1 LAFGQVANIE
11 IVHMADA
18 LEAWFL
24 LYSSKQPLRC
34 QFLQT
39 TRPTEGGRLKGKGD
53 MSRPTTTIVAK
64 RPTGMA
70 GFSLV
75 WLGQI
80 VSVLA
85 SNMTSFAL
93 TIWMFQETRSAMAMG
108 LMQVCFIAP
117 FLLISPFAGAMVDR
131 YNRKLM
137 MMVSDL
143 VAVTATVAI
152 LILQATGLL
161 QFWHLYVAVF
171 VEGLGSCFQ
180 WPAYLAAISVMVP
193 KEQYGR
199 ANGMM
204 SLIDSGPG
212 VFSPILAGA
221 LLPFIGLTGI
231 LFIDVATFFLAIG
244 ALLVVAIPQP
254 EATAEGKASKGSLVQ
269 EAAYGFKYIF
279 ARRPLL
285 ALLLTIL
292 LLNLVQ
298 GLSGGALVAPMIL
311 ARTGDSSVALGSVE
325 SAWAIG
331 GVLGGLLMS
340 AWGGPKRR
348 IRGMLLGWMVFT
360 VFGQVLFGLGRNVAL
375 WIPAVAIGAMSFPV
389 SQGCSN
395 AIWQAKVAPDVQGRV
410 FSARRFIAWF
420 VDPISPIL
428 AGVLADG
435 VTEPAMQSQTWLSET
450 FGRLVGTG
458 PGSGMALQ
466 FILSGV
472 IWIVIIAAASL
483 IPVVR
488 NVEDLLPDH
497 EQSPQVAEA
506 PAELADSAVL
516 A

>member
-1 LAFGQVANIE
+1 MPAAE
-11 IVHMADA
+11 
-18 LEAWFL
+18 
-24 LYSSKQPLRC
+24 
-34 QFLQT
+34 T
-39 TRPTEGGRLKGKGD
+39 T
-53 MSRPTTTIVAK
+53 SVVK
-64 RPTGMA
+64 RPSGMA

-75 WLGQI
+75 WLGQM

-85 SNMTSFAL
+85 SNMTGFAL
-93 TIWMFQETRSAMAMG
+93 TIWMFQETRSATAMG

-143 VAVTATVAI
+143 VAVTATFAI

-161 QFWHLYVAVF
+161 QFWHLYVAVV
-171 VEGLGSCFQ
+171 VEGLGSAFQ
-180 WPAYLAAISVMVP
+180 WPAYLAAISTMVP

-212 VFSPILAGA
+212 VFAPILAGA

-231 LFIDVATFFLAIG
+231 LLADVATFFLAIA
-244 ALLVVAIPQP
+244 ALLLVTVPQP
-254 EATAEGKASKGSLVQ
+254 ETTAEGEAGRGSLLH

-285 ALLLTIL
+285 ALLSTIL

-298 GLSGGALVAPMIL
+298 GLSGGALMAPMIL
-311 ARTGDSSVALGSVE
+311 SRTGDNSVALGAVE

-360 VFGQVLFGLGRNVAL
+360 LFGQVLLGLGRGLVL
-375 WIPAVAIGAMSFPV
+375 WIPAVAIAAMSFPV

-420 VDPISPIL
+420 VDSISPIM
-428 AGVLADG
+428 AGALADL
-435 VTEPAMQSQTWLSET
+435 VTEPAMQSQSWLSGT
-450 FGRLVGTG
+450 FGWLVGTG

-466 FILSGV
+466 YILSGV
-472 IWIVIIAAASL
+472 GWIAIIAVASF
-483 IPVVR
+483 IPVIQR
-488 NVEDLLPDH
+488 VEDLLPDH
-497 EQSPQVAEA
+497 EQSPRAVEA
-506 PAELADSAVL
+506 PAEPVGGVVYGEMLADEIV
-516 A
+516 

>member
-1 LAFGQVANIE
+1 
-11 IVHMADA
+11 
-18 LEAWFL
+18 
-24 LYSSKQPLRC
+24 
-34 QFLQT
+34 
-39 TRPTEGGRLKGKGD
+39 
-53 MSRPTTTIVAK
+53 
-64 RPTGMA
+64 MA

-75 WLGQI
+75 WLGQM

-85 SNMTSFAL
+85 SNMTGFAL
-93 TIWMFQETRSAMAMG
+93 TIWMFQQTRSATAMG

-131 YNRKLM
+131 YDRKLM

-143 VAVTATVAI
+143 VAVTATLAI

-161 QFWHLYVAVF
+161 QFWHLYVAVVF
-171 VEGLGSCFQ
+171 QGLGSSFQ
-180 WPAYLAAISVMVP
+180 WPAYQAAISLMVS

-231 LFIDVATFFLAIG
+231 LLIDVATFCLAIA
-244 ALLVVAIPQP
+244 ALLLVTIPQP
-254 EATAEGKASKGSLVQ
+254 ETTAEGEVGKGSLLQ
-269 EAAYGFKYIF
+269 EAAYGFRYIF

-285 ALLLTIL
+285 ALLSTIL

-298 GLSGGALVAPMIL
+298 GLSGGTLMAPMIL
-311 ARTGDSSVALGSVE
+311 SRTGDNSVALGAVQ

-331 GVLGGLLMS
+331 GVLGGVLMS

-348 IRGMLLGWMVFT
+348 IRGMLLGWIVFT
-360 VFGQVLFGLGRNVAL
+360 LFGQVLLGLGRGLVI
-375 WIPAVAIGAMSFPV
+375 WIPAVAIAAMSFPI

-410 FSARRFIAWF
+410 FSARRFIAWC
-420 VDPISPIL
+420 VDPISPIM
-428 AGVLADG
+428 AGTLADL
-435 VTEPAMQSQTWLSET
+435 VTEPAMQSQTWLSDT
-450 FGRLVGTG
+450 FGSLVGSG
-458 PGSGMALQ
+458 PGSGMSLQ
-466 FILSGV
+466 YILSGV
-472 IWIVIIAAASL
+472 GWIGIIVAASFL
-483 IPVVR
+483 PVIR

-497 EQSPQVAEA
+497 EQSQQAVET
-506 PAELADSAVL
+506 PAEPAGSAAYGEIPADEIL
-516 A
+516 

>member
-1 LAFGQVANIE
+1 
-11 IVHMADA
+11 
-18 LEAWFL
+18 
-24 LYSSKQPLRC
+24 
-34 QFLQT
+34 
-39 TRPTEGGRLKGKGD
+39 
-53 MSRPTTTIVAK
+53 
-64 RPTGMA
+64 
-70 GFSLV
+70 
-75 WLGQI
+75 
-80 VSVLA
+80 
-85 SNMTSFAL
+85 
-93 TIWMFQETRSAMAMG
+93 
-108 LMQVCFIAP
+108 
-117 FLLISPFAGAMVDR
+117 
-131 YNRKLM
+131 
-137 MMVSDL
+137 
-143 VAVTATVAI
+143 
-152 LILQATGLL
+152 
-161 QFWHLYVAVF
+161 VF
-171 VEGLGSCFQ
+171 VQGLGSSFQ

-231 LFIDVATFFLAIG
+231 LLIDVATFFLAIA
-244 ALLVVAIPQP
+244 ALVAVTIPRP
-254 EATAEGKASKGSLVQ
+254 ESTTEGEVGKGSLLH

-298 GLSGGALVAPMIL
+298 GLSGGALLAPMIL
-311 ARTGDSSVALGSVE
+311 ARTGDNSVALGSVE
-325 SAWAIG
+325 SAWAVG

-348 IRGMLLGWMVFT
+348 IRGMLLGWMVFA
-360 VFGQVLFGLGRNVAL
+360 VFGQVLLGLGRGLVL
-375 WIPAVAIGAMSFPV
+375 WLPAVAVAAMSFPI

-420 VDPISPIL
+420 VDPISPII
-428 AGVLADG
+428 AGALADAL
-435 VTEPAMQSQTWLSET
+435 TEPAMQSQTWLSDT

-472 IWIVIIAAASL
+472 GWVAIVAVAGL

-497 EQSPQVAEA
+497 EQSPQLAEA
-506 PAELADSAVL
+506 PAELAEGAVL

>member
-1 LAFGQVANIE
+1 
-11 IVHMADA
+11 
-18 LEAWFL
+18 
-24 LYSSKQPLRC
+24 
-34 QFLQT
+34 
-39 TRPTEGGRLKGKGD
+39 
-53 MSRPTTTIVAK
+53 
-64 RPTGMA
+64 MA

-75 WLGQI
+75 WLGQM

-93 TIWMFQETRSAMAMG
+93 TIWMFQQTRSAMAMG

-137 MMVSDL
+137 MMISDL

-161 QFWHLYVAVF
+161 QFWHLYVAV
-171 VEGLGSCFQ
+171 VIQGLGSSFQ
-180 WPAYLAAISVMVP
+180 WPAYLAAISIMVP

-212 VFSPILAGA
+212 IFSPILAGA
-221 LLPFIGLTGI
+221 LLPLVGLTGI
-231 LFIDVATFFLAIG
+231 LLIDVITFFLAI
-244 ALLVVAIPQP
+244 ATLLSVSIPQP
-254 EATAEGKASKGSLVQ
+254 ETTTEGEAGKGSLVH

-292 LLNLVQ
+292 LLNLTQ
-298 GLSGGALVAPMIL
+298 GLSGGALFAPMIL
-311 ARTGDSSVALGSVE
+311 SRTGDNSVALGSVE
-325 SAWAIG
+325 SAFAIG

-348 IRGMLLGWMVFT
+348 IRGMLLGWVVFA
-360 VFGQVLFGLGRNVAL
+360 VFGQVLFGLGQGLAV
-375 WIPAVAIGAMSFPV
+375 WIPAAAIAAMSFPI

-420 VDPISPIL
+420 VDPISPIM
-428 AGVLADG
+428 AGALADA
-435 VTEPAMQSQTWLSET
+435 VTEPAMQSQTWLSDT

-466 FILSGV
+466 FIVSGV
-472 IWIVIIAAASL
+472 GWLVLIGIASL
-483 IPVVR
+483 VPIIR
-488 NVEDLLPDH
+488 SVEDLLPDH
-497 EQSPQVAEA
+497 EQAPEAIEGSP
-506 PAELADSAVL
+506 ELGDGTVL

>member
-1 LAFGQVANIE
+1 MQGPRTKAV
-11 IVHMADA
+11 V
-18 LEAWFL
+18 
-24 LYSSKQPLRC
+24 
-34 QFLQT
+34 
-39 TRPTEGGRLKGKGD
+39 
-53 MSRPTTTIVAK
+53 K
-64 RPTGMA
+64 RPAGMA
-70 GFSLV
+70 AFSLV
-75 WLGQI
+75 WLGQMI
-80 VSVLA
+80 SVLA
-85 SNMTSFAL
+85 SSMTGFAL
-93 TIWMFQETRSAMAMG
+93 TIWMFQQTRSATAMG

-143 VAVTATVAI
+143 VAVAATVAI

-161 QFWHLYVAVF
+161 QFWHLYVIVF
-171 VEGLGSCFQ
+171 VQGLGSAFQ

-212 VFSPILAGA
+212 VFAPILAGA

-231 LFIDVATFFLAIG
+231 LLIDVATFFLAVA
-244 ALLVVAIPQP
+244 ALFLVTVPQP
-254 EATAEGKASKGSLVQ
+254 ETTEEGEAGQGSLLQ

-285 ALLLTIL
+285 ALLSTIL

-298 GLSGGALVAPMIL
+298 GLSGGTLMAPMIL
-311 ARTGDSSVALGSVE
+311 SRTGDNSVALGAVE
-325 SAWAIG
+325 SAWAVG

-348 IRGMLLGWMVFT
+348 VRGMLLGWVVFT
-360 VFGQVLFGLGRNVAL
+360 LFGQVLLGLGQGLVI
-375 WIPAVAIGAMSFPV
+375 WIPAVAIAAMSFPV
-389 SQGCSN
+389 TQGCSN

-420 VDPISPIL
+420 VDPIAPL
-428 AGVLADG
+428 MAGSLADL
-435 VTEPAMQSQTWLSET
+435 VTEPAMQSQTWLSGT
-450 FGRLVGTG
+450 FGWLVGTG

-466 FILSGV
+466 YILSGV
-472 IWIVIIAAASL
+472 GWIVIIAVASL
-483 IPVVR
+483 IPVIR

-497 EQSPQVAEA
+497 KQSPKAVER
-506 PAELADSAVL
+506 PAEPAGITVYGEMIADEAL
-516 A
+516 

>member
-1 LAFGQVANIE
+1 VANPKI
-11 IVHMADA
+11 IHVADA
-18 LEAWFL
+18 LGTWFL
-24 LYSSKQPLRC
+24 LYWKSQSLWCRA
-34 QFLQT
+34 LQEM
-39 TRPTEGGRLKGKGD
+39 RPVGGSCLKVKGD
-53 MSRPTTTIVAK
+53 MSRPITATVVK
-64 RPTGMA
+64 RPAGMP
-70 GFSLV
+70 GFSLI
-75 WLGQI
+75 WLGQM

-93 TIWMFQETRSAMAMG
+93 TIWMFQETGSAMAMG

-143 VAVTATVAI
+143 VAVTATMAI
-152 LILQATGLL
+152 LTLQATGLL
-161 QFWHLYVAVF
+161 QSWHLYVAV
-171 VEGLGSCFQ
+171 VIQGLGSSFQ

-193 KEQYGR
+193 KQQYGR

-212 VFSPILAGA
+212 IFSPILAGA

-231 LFIDVATFFLAIG
+231 LLVDVATFFLAIA
-244 ALLVVAIPQP
+244 ALLAVTIPQP
-254 EATAEGKASKGSLVQ
+254 ETPTEGDAGKGSLLH

-298 GLSGGALVAPMIL
+298 GLSGGVLLAPMIL
-311 ARTGDSSVALGSVE
+311 SRTGQNSVALGSVE

-348 IRGMLLGWMVFT
+348 IRGMLLGWIVFSL
-360 VFGQVLFGLGRNVAL
+360 FGQILFGLGRGLVL
-375 WIPAVAIGAMSFPV
+375 WIPAVAIGAMSFPI

-420 VDPISPIL
+420 VDPISPIM
-428 AGVLADG
+428 AGALADV
-435 VTEPAMQSQTWLSET
+435 VTEPAMQSQTWLSDT
-450 FGRLVGTG
+450 FGWLVGTG

-472 IWIVIIAAASL
+472 VWIAIIAVASF
-483 IPVVR
+483 IPVIR

-497 EQSPQVAEA
+497 EQSPQVVEV
-506 PAELADSAVL
+506 PADLGDSPVPA
-516 A
+516 

>member
-1 LAFGQVANIE
+1 
-11 IVHMADA
+11 MAGPRTNTA
-18 LEAWFL
+18 
-24 LYSSKQPLRC
+24 
-34 QFLQT
+34 
-39 TRPTEGGRLKGKGD
+39 
-53 MSRPTTTIVAK
+53 VK
-64 RPTGMA
+64 RPAGMV

-75 WLGQI
+75 WLGQM

-85 SNMTSFAL
+85 SNMTGFAL
-93 TIWMFQETRSAMAMG
+93 TIWMFQQTRSATAMG

-143 VAVTATVAI
+143 VAVTATLAI

-161 QFWHLYVAVF
+161 QFWHLYVAV
-171 VEGLGSCFQ
+171 VVQGLGSSFQ

-212 VFSPILAGA
+212 VFAPILAGA
-221 LLPFIGLTGI
+221 LLPFIGLTGV
-231 LFIDVATFFLAIG
+231 LLIDVATFFLAI
-244 ALLVVAIPQP
+244 ATLLAVAIPQP
-254 EATAEGKASKGSLVQ
+254 ETTAAGEAGRGSLLH

-298 GLSGGALVAPMIL
+298 GLSGGALLAPMIL
-311 ARTGDSSVALGSVE
+311 SRTSDNSVALGSVE

-348 IRGMLLGWMVFT
+348 IRGMLLGWLVFT
-360 VFGQVLFGLGRNVAL
+360 LFGQVLLGLGRNLAV

-420 VDPISPIL
+420 VDPITPIL
-428 AGVLADG
+428 AGTLADL
-435 VTEPAMQSQTWLSET
+435 VTEPAMQSQTWLSNT
-450 FGRLVGTG
+450 FGWLVGTG
-458 PGSGMALQ
+458 SGSGMALQ

-472 IWIVIIAAASL
+472 GWIAILAVASL
-483 IPVVR
+483 VPVIR

-497 EQSPQVAEA
+497 EQAPQTVEA
-506 PAELADSAVL
+506 PTELADSAVL

>member
-1 LAFGQVANIE
+1 MQGPRTKA
-11 IVHMADA
+11 IV
-18 LEAWFL
+18 
-24 LYSSKQPLRC
+24 
-34 QFLQT
+34 
-39 TRPTEGGRLKGKGD
+39 
-53 MSRPTTTIVAK
+53 K
-64 RPTGMA
+64 RPSGMA

-75 WLGQI
+75 WLGQMI
-80 VSVLA
+80 SVLA
-85 SNMTSFAL
+85 SSMTGFAL
-93 TIWMFQETRSAMAMG
+93 TIWMFQQTRSTTAMG

-143 VAVTATVAI
+143 VAVTATLAI

-161 QFWHLYVAVF
+161 EFWHLYVTVL
-171 VEGLGSCFQ
+171 VQGLGSAFQ
-180 WPAYLAAISVMVP
+180 WPAYLSAISLMVP

-212 VFSPILAGA
+212 VFAPILAGA

-231 LFIDVATFFLAIG
+231 LLIDVATFLLAVAALFL
-244 ALLVVAIPQP
+244 VTVPQP
-254 EATAEGKASKGSLVQ
+254 ETTAEGEAGQGNLLQ

-285 ALLLTIL
+285 ALLSTIM

-298 GLSGGALVAPMIL
+298 GLSGGTLMAPMIL
-311 ARTGDSSVALGSVE
+311 SRTGDSSVALGAVQ
-325 SAWAIG
+325 SAWAVG

-348 IRGMLLGWMVFT
+348 IRGMLLGWIVFSL
-360 VFGQVLFGLGRNVAL
+360 FGQVVLGLGQGL
-375 WIPAVAIGAMSFPV
+375 IIWIPAVAIAAMSFPV
-389 SQGCSN
+389 TQGCSN

-410 FSARRFIAWF
+410 FSARRSIAWF
-420 VDPISPIL
+420 VQPISPIM
-428 AGVLADG
+428 AGALADL
-435 VTEPAMQSQTWLSET
+435 VTEPAMQSQTWLSDT
-450 FGRLVGTG
+450 FGWLVGTA

-466 FILSGV
+466 YILSGV
-472 IWIVIIAAASL
+472 GWIVIIVVASFM
-483 IPVVR
+483 PVIR

-497 EQSPQVAEA
+497 EQSPKAVEP
-506 PAELADSAVL
+506 PAEPAGVTVYGEIVAGEAL
-516 A
+516 

>member
-1 LAFGQVANIE
+1 MQ
-11 IVHMADA
+11 
-18 LEAWFL
+18 
-24 LYSSKQPLRC
+24 
-34 QFLQT
+34 
-39 TRPTEGGRLKGKGD
+39 RPKTK
-53 MSRPTTTIVAK
+53 SVVK

-70 GFSLV
+70 GFSVV
-75 WLGQI
+75 WLGQM

-85 SNMTSFAL
+85 SNMTGFAL
-93 TIWMFQETRSAMAMG
+93 TIWMFQQTRSATAMG
-108 LMQVCFIAP
+108 VMQVCFLAP

-143 VAVTATVAI
+143 VAVTATCAI
-152 LILQATGLL
+152 LFLQATGHL
-161 QFWHLYVAVF
+161 QFWHLYIATI
-171 VEGLGSCFQ
+171 VEGLGSAFQ
-180 WPAYLAAISVMVP
+180 WPAYLAAISVMIP

-212 VFSPILAGA
+212 VFAPILAGA

-231 LFIDVATFFLAIG
+231 LLIDIATFCLAITT
-244 ALLVVAIPQP
+244 LLVVTVPQP
-254 EATAEGKASKGSLVQ
+254 ERTAEGKAGEGNLLQ

-285 ALLLTIL
+285 ALLSTIL

-298 GLSGGALVAPMIL
+298 GLSGGALMAPMIL
-311 ARTGDSSVALGSVE
+311 SRTGDSSVALGAVE

-331 GVLGGLLMS
+331 GVVGGLLMS

-348 IRGMLLGWMVFT
+348 IRGMFLGWMVFT
-360 VFGQVLFGLGRNVAL
+360 LFGQVLFGLGRGLVL
-375 WIPAVAIGAMSFPV
+375 WLPAVAIAAMSFPV

-410 FSARRFIAWF
+410 FSARRTIAWF
-420 VDPISPIL
+420 VDPISPIM
-428 AGVLADG
+428 AGALADL
-435 VTEPAMQSQTWLSET
+435 VTEPAMRSQGWLPHA
-450 FGRLVGTG
+450 FGWLVGTA

-466 FILSGV
+466 YILSGV
-472 IWIVIIAAASL
+472 GWIVIIAAVSF
-483 IPVVR
+483 IPTVR

-497 EQSPQVAEA
+497 EQSPKAVET
-506 PAELADSAVL
+506 PAEPVGGVVHGEMLADEIP
-516 A
+516 

>member
-1 LAFGQVANIE
+1 MQ
-11 IVHMADA
+11 
-18 LEAWFL
+18 
-24 LYSSKQPLRC
+24 
-34 QFLQT
+34 
-39 TRPTEGGRLKGKGD
+39 RPKTA
-53 MSRPTTTIVAK
+53 SVVK
-64 RPTGMA
+64 RPAGMA

-75 WLGQI
+75 WLGQM

-85 SNMTSFAL
+85 SNMTGFAL
-93 TIWMFQETRSAMAMG
+93 TIWMFQQTRSATAMG
-108 LMQVCFIAP
+108 VMQVCFLAP

-143 VAVTATVAI
+143 VAVTATCAI
-152 LILQATGLL
+152 LFLQATGHL
-161 QFWHLYVAVF
+161 QFWHLYIATI
-171 VEGLGSCFQ
+171 VEGLGSAFQ

-212 VFSPILAGA
+212 VFAPILAGA

-231 LFIDVATFFLAIG
+231 LLIDVATCILAIATL
-244 ALLVVAIPQP
+244 ALVTVPQP
-254 EATAEGKASKGSLVQ
+254 QTTAEGEAGKGSLLH

-279 ARRPLL
+279 ARPPLL
-285 ALLLTIL
+285 ALLSTIL

-298 GLSGGALVAPMIL
+298 GLSGGTLLAPML
-311 ARTGDSSVALGSVE
+311 LSRTGDSSVVLGAVE

-348 IRGMLLGWMVFT
+348 IHGMLLGWMVFAL
-360 VFGQVLFGLGRNVAL
+360 FGQILLGLGRSLAV

-410 FSARRFIAWF
+410 FSARRFIAWL
-420 VDPISPIL
+420 VDPISPIM
-428 AGVLADG
+428 AGALADV
-435 VTEPAMQSQTWLSET
+435 VTEPAMQSQSWLSDT
-450 FGRLVGTG
+450 FGWLVGTG
-458 PGSGMALQ
+458 PGAGMAFQ
-466 FILSGV
+466 YVLSGV
-472 IWIVIIAAASL
+472 GYIVIIVVASRIPL
-483 IPVVR
+483 IR
-488 NVEDLLPDH
+488 NVEDLLPDY
-497 EQSPQVAEA
+497 EQLPEVGEA
-506 PAELADSAVL
+506 LA
-516 A
+516 

>member
-1 LAFGQVANIE
+1 
-11 IVHMADA
+11 
-18 LEAWFL
+18 
-24 LYSSKQPLRC
+24 
-34 QFLQT
+34 
-39 TRPTEGGRLKGKGD
+39 
-53 MSRPTTTIVAK
+53 MSRQKTQLGAR
-64 RPTGMA
+64 RPAGMA

-75 WLGQI
+75 WLGQMI
-80 VSVLA
+80 SVLA
-85 SNMTSFAL
+85 SNMTGFAL
-93 TIWMFQETRSAMAMG
+93 TIWMFQETRSATAMG
-108 LMQVCFIAP
+108 LMQVCFLAP

-161 QFWHLYVAVF
+161 QFWHLYVAV
-171 VEGLGSCFQ
+171 VIQGLGSAFQ

-212 VFSPILAGA
+212 VFAPILAGA

-231 LFIDVATFFLAIG
+231 LFIDVATFLVAIA
-244 ALLVVAIPQP
+244 ALLLVTVPQP
-254 EATAEGKASKGSLVQ
+254 ETTAEGEAGQGNLVQ

-285 ALLLTIL
+285 ALLSTIL

-298 GLSGGALVAPMIL
+298 GLSGGALLAPMIL
-311 ARTGDSSVALGSVE
+311 SRTGDNSIALGAVE
-325 SAWAIG
+325 SAWAVG

-360 VFGQVLFGLGRNVAL
+360 LFGQVLLGLGHGLNI
-375 WIPAVAIGAMSFPV
+375 WIPAVAIAAMSFPI

-395 AIWQAKVAPDVQGRV
+395 AIWQSKVTPDVQGRV
-410 FSARRFIAWF
+410 FSARRFIAWA
-420 VDPISPIL
+420 VDPIAPIM
-428 AGVLADG
+428 AGALADL
-435 VTEPAMQSQTWLSET
+435 VTEPAMQSQSWLSDT
-450 FGRLVGTG
+450 FGWLVGTG

-466 FILSGV
+466 YVLSGV
-472 IWIVIIAAASL
+472 AWIAIIAVASFV
-483 IPVVR
+483 PVIR

-497 EQSPQVAEA
+497 KQSPKAAEA
-506 PAELADSAVL
+506 PAEPAGGVVHGEMLPEEIT
-516 A
+516 